1 MDLSIIKNTIV
12 DITKGIGETLIKELS
27 NYMNNNQLTDDAKV
41 KVQNETREMLK
52 EYNGI
57 YEVKNRVV
65 YEYTKNSK
73 YPELKKALYNGQKN
87 GYYTL
92 QDLETNTFNQELNNE
107 IDQKKNEI
115 KNKIIN
121 EQNKYLDSCRL
132 KGEEYI
138 VDELGDDEKYV
149 YLTRKSDNVEF
160 QDFKITD
167 EMYERIKESFQ
178 DKQTPTLIWN
188 GNEYV
193 MKD

>member
-1 MDLSIIKNTIV
+1 MDLSIIKDTIV

-27 NYMNNNQLTDDAKV
+27 NYMNNNQLTDDSKV
-41 KVQNETREMLK
+41 KVQNETRKMLK

-160 QDFKITD
+160 QDLKITD
-167 EMYERIKESFQ
+167 EMYENIKESFRN
-178 DKQTPTLIWN
+178 KQTPTLIWN
-188 GNEYV
+188 GKEYV

>member
-1 MDLSIIKNTIV
+1 MDLSIIKDTIV

-27 NYMNNNQLTDDAKV
+27 NYMNNNQLTDDSKV
-41 KVQNETREMLK
+41 KVQNETRKMLK

-65 YEYTKNSK
+65 YKYTKNSK

-160 QDFKITD
+160 QDLKITD
-167 EMYERIKESFQ
+167 EMYENIKESFRN
-178 DKQTPTLIWN
+178 KQTPTLIWN